1 MAFCSNCGS
10 EIKEG
15 DKFCTNCGAQI
26 KSSVEVNSETIQ
38 YKETNDEAVVKP
50 KKKKGRVIRII
61 LLIVLILVAAAA
73 GFIYWVANRDFPKD
87 INKENT
93 NDVETAGIVF
103 PVSEAFVYSDDQSN
117 SNLDIYC
124 TSGGKA
130 MIVFQSADTKG
141 MDLSLISDD
150 DTNGIIDKVMYEY
163 ADNMLD
169 NAKEV
174 DVKGIEMSD
183 LKCWTKA
190 YQGTYQGIEA
200 YFKAEYIYNSA
211 ADTLC
216 GVYLVC
222 TNAYK
227 DKAILR
233 YDKMLKSASVKA
245 VKSTSTEGVSS
256 SLKELLDSYEDFM
269 DEYIDFMKKYKS
281 NSSDVTS
288 MIGDYTEIMQ
298 KYTDFTTKISSLD
311 TNNMSAADYAYY
323 MEVTTRI
330 YKKLA
335 EIGM

>member
-15 DKFCTNCGAQI
+15 DKFCTNCGEQI

-38 YKETNDEAVVKP
+38 YKETNDEAVIKP
-50 KKKKGRVIRII
+50 KKKKGRVIKII
-61 LLIVLILVAAAA
+61 LLIVLILVVAAA
-73 GFIYWVANRDFPKD
+73 GFTYWIANRDFPKD

-93 NDVETAGIVF
+93 NNVEVAGIVF
-103 PVSEAFVYSDDQSN
+103 PMSEAFVYSDEQSN
-117 SNLDIYC
+117 SSLDIYC

-130 MIVFQSADTKG
+130 MIAFESVDTMG

-150 DTNGIIDKVMYEY
+150 DMNDIIDKGIYEY
-163 ADNMLD
+163 VCSVLD

-174 DVKGIEMSD
+174 DVNGIRVSNQ
-183 LKCWTKA
+183 KCWTKA
-190 YQGTYQGIEA
+190 YQGMIQGVES
-200 YFKAEYIYNSA
+200 YFKVEYIYNSA

-227 DKAILR
+227 DKAIPR

-245 VKSTSTEGVSS
+245 VNSTSVEGVSS

-281 NSSDVTS
+281 NSSDDTS
-288 MIGDYTEIMQ
+288 MLGDYTEIMK

-335 EIGM
+335 EIGL